1 MRRRSKGIQNIGVIP
16 ISDMA
21 GLSEGYQQKVLSLG
35 PIAYWPMGE
44 YTGSVAYDISG
55 NVRHGAYTGV
65 DLGQSGIGGTVCP
78 YFDGVND
85 FNNVYTASFAAIL
98 PAAEGTLHLWVR
110 VFNEGVWTNGLEQR
124 FATFVTATGDYIILR
139 KAVGN
144 NQLDWLYK
152 AGGVAKI
159 VSAAGITS
167 VGWLSVGITVS
178 ATVTEMRAYLN
189 GVQTGL
195 TQGGFGAWGGALL
208 ANSAI
213 FGASNTTPL
222 LPWNG
227 YLAHGVFY
235 PRALSAGEMLSLSRI

>member
-1 MRRRSKGIQNIGVIP
+1 M
-16 ISDMA
+16 
-21 GLSEGYQQKVLSLG
+21 LSPLQELLLFPGKTYAAKVKALG
-35 PIAYWPMGE
+35 PIAYWPMWEASGL
-44 YTGSVAYDISG
+44 TAYDISG
-55 NVRHGAYTGV
+55 YSRHGVYQGV
-65 DLGQSGIGGTVCP
+65 DPVQSGIGDGKTCP
-78 YFDGVND
+78 YFDGAND
-85 FNNVYTASFAAIL
+85 YCNVYTASLAAIL
-98 PAAEGTLHLWVR
+98 PAAEGTLHLWIR
-110 VFNEGVWTNGLEQR
+110 VFNAGVWTNGLEQR

-139 KAVGN
+139 KSGNN

-159 VSAAGITS
+159 VSAIGITS
-167 VGWLSVGITVS
+167 VGWLPVGITVS

-208 ANSAI
+208 ANTAA

-227 YLAHGVFY
+227 YVAHGVFF
-235 PRALSAGEMLSLSRI
+235 PRALSADEMLSLSGI